1 MANNEQYGSW
11 HADNELQPNEGRS
24 GVVNVGNNERLI
36 STALG
41 AFLLSSGLNNLLK
54 NPLSAVVK
62 TAIGGVLLY
71 RGASG
76 HCPVYSSLGKTKD
89 VSHTT
94 AINIRT
100 NLIVNKPKDEVYA
113 FWRKLENLP
122 LFMKHLA
129 AVTEIDAKHSHWEA
143 VIPGN
148 IGKIKWNAEIV
159 KEEEGEMIGWQSIP
173 NSTINNAGKV
183 VFSEALGG
191 QGTELE
197 VVISYHPP
205 AGELGAG
212 VAKALNPVFERIIR
226 QDVMNFKEYIE
237 TKHSAAGSG
246 AGSGSSAMGGAN
258 SMNADSADGWQNS
271 GSNGS
276 QMANSNI

>member
-24 GVVNVGNNERLI
+24 GVVNVSQNERII

-54 NPLSAVVK
+54 HPVNSLVK
-62 TAIGGVLLY
+62 TAIGGMLLY

-76 HCPVYSSLGKTKD
+76 HCPLYSSLGKTKD
-89 VSHTT
+89 VSHTS

-143 VIPGN
+143 IIPGN

-173 NSTINNAGKV
+173 NSMINNAGKV

-212 VAKALNPVFERIIR
+212 IAKALNPVFERIIR

-237 TKHSAAGSG
+237 TKHTSNGGSPNG
-246 AGSGSSAMGGAN
+246 ATRNEGGAA
-258 SMNADSADGWQNS
+258 MNATPAAEGWQN
-271 GSNGS
+271 GN
-276 QMANSNI
+276 NN